1 MRILDLWKAV
11 IGGKAGHPK
20 KAPAEG
26 VGVDLPSKA
35 GASDPY
41 FELMG
46 RLQVAYSNGDFE
58 AARQVVQATLP
69 QLRKFVKRWTAEYG
83 TFDIASIPVLETGG
97 RVLAILEDRET
108 LELMAKEVRQLATL
122 YPWRDTI
129 EGHLADVEVVHRIR
143 GAVGEQ
149 PGLLQNRLKFHLG
162 LDDGR
167 HLALIVGLLD
177 KCGRLCRTRVKKTYA
192 LTLPGQPLP
201 VDLQDAVG
209 GTAGRSTAL
218 PSSSRSSSVVQ
229 SSLSPGHGKG
239 RRTLQPREIS
249 LENLPYVSL
258 PRAPARWEAKRTAR
272 RSTSP
277 AHFLVT
283 EGTSWEL
290 TKPESIPKEERPD
303 PAYRRLC
310 PSSVGMF
317 LVDDLGKAERH
328 PGAPSSLL
336 SVDRAGEVVAEVPL
350 GWDLYRTEVNPL
362 GQGVVAVSR
371 GGILHAYDSRL
382 TLRVAAP
389 LFETPEVRRA
399 KKRFSIT
406 EDALKSH
413 IRTAALSPDGSRYL
427 FTIVDEAWCIGM
439 DGEPRW
445 GLRFPHKEG
454 WARVSTPV
462 ERYGSSQEIDEAM
475 SLMGLDF
482 PVSSDDVKTKYRAL
496 AKQWHPD
503 VSRGDD
509 RGEKEEKFKRLDNAV
524 ELLSGLDSGSLAGDL
539 ISSDLFEKRIGQDVT
554 TRVADD
560 VTVTLGM
567 SMVMSESHVADWIY
581 AAAFSGGSNSVYL
594 AGYSGKV
601 VVIDEQGTPLRVLD
615 IGAVPRR
622 IADTGHYL
630 YLLTDTRL
638 YILRDEMLCG
648 VIDVFEQGEVVVGQ
662 TGFGL
667 LESKQFRWF
676 SEEGRFEG
684 GVQTKDPIRRIFPGR
699 DGWTIETRQRRVVV
713 KGAPGWWE

>member
-1 MRILDLWKAV
+1 MGWGAVGTGSLTEVRKKAGCPRSHKRGRRPSFLSYWSSCSVAAQVYHPESCTAGPGGRKPQGSPEGPTIGPSDGRIPLVAGSRSPLGFEGLRMRILDLWKAV

-239 RRTLQPREIS
+239 RRTLQP
-249 LENLPYVSL
+249 
-258 PRAPARWEAKRTAR
+258 ARFPLKICRTYL
-272 RSTSP
+272 
-277 AHFLVT
+277 FQ
-283 EGTSWEL
+283 E
-290 TKPESIPKEERPD
+290 
-303 PAYRRLC
+303 RRL
-310 PSSVGMF
+310 
-317 LVDDLGKAERH
+317 
-328 PGAPSSLL
+328 
-336 SVDRAGEVVAEVPL
+336 AG
-350 GWDLYRTEVNPL
+350 RR
-362 GQGVVAVSR
+362 R
-371 GGILHAYDSRL
+371 G
-382 TLRVAAP
+382 P
-389 LFETPEVRRA
+389 
-399 KKRFSIT
+399 
-406 EDALKSH
+406 
-413 IRTAALSPDGSRYL
+413 
-427 FTIVDEAWCIGM
+427 
-439 DGEPRW
+439 
-445 GLRFPHKEG
+445 
-454 WARVSTPV
+454 
-462 ERYGSSQEIDEAM
+462 
-475 SLMGLDF
+475 
-482 PVSSDDVKTKYRAL
+482 
-496 AKQWHPD
+496 
-503 VSRGDD
+503 
-509 RGEKEEKFKRLDNAV
+509 
-524 ELLSGLDSGSLAGDL
+524 LAG
-539 ISSDLFEKRIGQDVT
+539 
-554 TRVADD
+554 
-560 VTVTLGM
+560 
-567 SMVMSESHVADWIY
+567 
-581 AAAFSGGSNSVYL
+581 
-594 AGYSGKV
+594 
-601 VVIDEQGTPLRVLD
+601 
-615 IGAVPRR
+615 RR
-622 IADTGHYL
+622 
-630 YLLTDTRL
+630 
-638 YILRDEMLCG
+638 
-648 VIDVFEQGEVVVGQ
+648 
-662 TGFGL
+662 
-667 LESKQFRWF
+667 
-676 SEEGRFEG
+676 
-684 GVQTKDPIRRIFPGR
+684 RRRTF
-699 DGWTIETRQRRVVV
+699 
-713 KGAPGWWE
+713 